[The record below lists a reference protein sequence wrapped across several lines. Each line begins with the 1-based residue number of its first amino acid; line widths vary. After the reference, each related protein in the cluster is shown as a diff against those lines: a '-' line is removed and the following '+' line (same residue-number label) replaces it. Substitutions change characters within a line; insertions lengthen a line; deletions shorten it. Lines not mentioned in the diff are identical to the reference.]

1 MALRRALVIYES
13 ARFARR
19 TSARLK
25 TQLNEKR
32 GQIKPREKAVH
43 AKPLVDR
50 LFFVRR
56 FSLFEIRVSL
66 RLEIALFYNY
76 LRFHRLSQKT
86 LYFLPLKTPFSWLIC
101 AGVIF
106 FCKNFPQNS
115 LSKCA
120 FFSN

>member
-56 FSLFEIRVSL
+56 FSLFEIRVS
-66 RLEIALFYNY
+66 
-76 LRFHRLSQKT
+76 
-86 LYFLPLKTPFSWLIC
+86 
-101 AGVIF
+101 
-106 FCKNFPQNS
+106 
-115 LSKCA
+115 
-120 FFSN
+120 